1 MLHLEFSN
9 ADEGVFAT
17 KSGLFLCFFLGGG
30 AGCRVFFNSMPSN
43 EFLKGSFFSEGG
55 LYIVHIY
62 VNSYFYMRVIH
73 VGLVAG
79 QKIQMRC
86 HENLT
91 SGINLFNAIVNF
103 CLLNPDSQFKRL

>member
-1 MLHLEFSN
+1 MLMKAL
-9 ADEGVFAT
+9 A
-17 KSGLFLCFFLGGG
+17 LFQLTQKGGCFFLGGG
-30 AGCRVFFNSMPSN
+30 GGGWGGCRVFFNCMPSN
-43 EFLKGSFFSEGG
+43 KFLKGSFFSEGG
-55 LYIVHIY
+55 SYIVHIY

-91 SGINLFNAIVNF
+91 SGINMFNAILNF